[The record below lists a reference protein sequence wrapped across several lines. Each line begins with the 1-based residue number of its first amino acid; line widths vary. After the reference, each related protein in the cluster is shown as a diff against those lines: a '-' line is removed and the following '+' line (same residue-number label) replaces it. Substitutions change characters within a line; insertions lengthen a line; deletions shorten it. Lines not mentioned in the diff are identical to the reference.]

1 MRQHVNPLS
10 SFYQVER
17 DLSPLGELFLD
28 PNLPLHLDIGCARG
42 RFLLA
47 MAPQQPQRNHL
58 GLEIRRPLVQ
68 LAEADRERLG
78 LGNLRFLFCNA
89 NISLERW
96 LANLPPG
103 CLELVTIQYP
113 DPWFKT
119 RHHKRR
125 MVQPAL
131 IEALAAAMAP
141 GRQLFI
147 QSDVP
152 AVINQM
158 LEAVDSSEAFDPL
171 DGGEWLQEN
180 PLGLAT
186 EREWQVLDKGLPV
199 YRRLYQRNH
208 RCPSGDQALHNPSAE
223 NPLAERSARP

>member
-1 MRQHVNPLS
+1 LRQHVNPLS

-17 DLSPLGELFLD
+17 DLTPLTELFLD
-28 PNLPLHLDIGCARG
+28 PSLPLHLDIGCARG

-47 MAPQQPQRNHL
+47 MAPGQPQRNHL

-78 LGNLRFLFCNA
+78 LSNLRFLFCNA

-103 CLELVTIQYP
+103 CLELATIQYP

-131 IEALAAAMAP
+131 IQALAGAMAP

-158 LEAVDSSEAFDPL
+158 LEAVDNSAAFEPL

-199 YRRLYQRNH
+199 YRRLYQRND